1 MPAGVEP
8 TVGVDRG
15 LDHLLAVSLAGDVR
29 LHRDGV
35 AAGLLDLSGG
45 GFGAGAVQVG
55 AHDPSALARKQP
67 GGRLADAG
75 GGAGDQRDLAVDPT
89 H

>member
-1 MPAGVEP
+1 MIVEDVEP
-8 TVGVDRG
+8 AVGIDRG

-35 AAGLLDLSGG
+35 AAGLLDLGGG

-55 AHDPSALARKQP
+55 SDDPSAFARKQP

-75 GGAGDQRDLAVDPT
+75 GGAR
-89 H
+89 